1 MTDVILL
8 VGHGSREQNGNA
20 EIEEFARQWRA
31 RRPRWLIQVC
41 FIEFADVLLDEGLE
55 RAARSGHRVIVVPLI
70 LNAAGHVKMEI
81 PQHIAEAR
89 SRHPLVRFAYTPHLG
104 AGDPILRI
112 LKRRLQ
118 QGMAVLD
125 MPDPCTTG
133 VVLLGRGASD
143 RMANGDVAKMARWL
157 QEDGRHELV
166 DIAFTGITYP
176 RLERVVQ
183 RQVLLGMTQIV
194 VLPYYLFTGTLIER
208 IRRQVEH
215 LRLQYP
221 RVRFA
226 SGEYFGFEEEIF
238 QLLEA
243 NVESALRGEP
253 EKLMPCDGCKYREV
267 AEQHGHGH
275 SHDHAFGHLPDH
287 SPDHESV
294 KIQLHAHPHDHD
306 HDHSHDHSHDHA
318 HA

>member
-8 VGHGSREQNGNA
+8 VGHGSREQNGNT
-20 EIEEFARQWRA
+20 EIEEFAHQWRA
-31 RRPRWLIQVC
+31 RRPRWLIQFC
-41 FIEFADVLLDEGLE
+41 FIEFADVLLEEGLD
-55 RAARSGHRVIVVPLI
+55 RAARSGQRVIVVPLI

-89 SRHPLVRFAYTPHLG
+89 ARHPLVRFAYTPHLG
-104 AGDPILRI
+104 ASDPILRI

-118 QGMAVLD
+118 QGMAALD

-133 VVLLGRGASD
+133 VVVLGRGASD
-143 RMANGDVAKMARWL
+143 KMANGDVAKMARWL

-226 SGEYFGFEEEIF
+226 CGEYFGFEDEIF
-238 QLLEA
+238 QLLEQH
-243 NVESALRGEP
+243 VESALRGE
-253 EKLMPCDGCKYREV
+253 EQTLMPCDGCKYREV
-267 AEQHGHGH
+267 AEQHGYGH
-275 SHDHAFGHLPDH
+275 SHHRDHGH
-287 SPDHESV
+287 DHEPRPV
-294 KIQLHAHPHDHD
+294 RKPAHPHDHD
-306 HDHSHDHSHDHA
+306 HA